1 MIKAYTQCSLEA
13 QFTADQ
19 QIVVSFCCC
28 ALSPPSSPS
37 ISHLLDLSH
46 VGGTSRS
53 RWQFNLGGGDVAAVD
68 LDLHTRYEVDP
79 FFDGSSQHAMRK
91 YKKGL
96 VTHQLARNQTN
107 VKRVSE
113 DQRLWLGQGFPQ
125 RVPVLHRSRHF
136 LVAESSLY
144 GRYVLCAI
152 FYRSA
157 NLPTKHVFSVIH
169 VSAVVTFH
177 GL

>member
-19 QIVVSFCCC
+19 QIVVSYCCC

-53 RWQFNLGGGDVAAVD
+53 RQQFDLGGGDVAAVD

-79 FFDGSSQHAMRK
+79 FFDGSSRHDLRK

-96 VTHQLARNQTN
+96 VNHQDRGNELARNQTN

-113 DQRLWLGQGFPQ
+113 DQRL
-125 RVPVLHRSRHF
+125 
-136 LVAESSLY
+136 
-144 GRYVLCAI
+144 
-152 FYRSA
+152 
-157 NLPTKHVFSVIH
+157 
-169 VSAVVTFH
+169 
-177 GL
+177 